1 MAYIRFDI
9 TAEYTEDGKRSNASI
24 SRFRS
29 DIDGLNT
36 YELNKVL
43 HALALAD
50 SVREIRSCYGA
61 GYWRGEKPWLG
72 TDVWKG

>member
-9 TAEYTEDGKRSNASI
+9 TSEQTDEGKRNNASI
-24 SRFRS
+24 ARLRS
-29 DIDGLNT
+29 NRANINT
-36 YELNKVL
+36 NEINIIL

-50 SVREIRSCYGA
+50 SVREIKSCYGA

-72 TDVWKG
+72 DDVWKG

>member
-9 TAEYTEDGKRSNASI
+9 TSEYTEDGKRVNASI
-24 SRFRS
+24 SRLKS
-29 DIDGLNT
+29 DIDGT
-36 YELNKVL
+36 SVYELNKIL

-50 SVREIRSCYGA
+50 SVREIRSCFGA